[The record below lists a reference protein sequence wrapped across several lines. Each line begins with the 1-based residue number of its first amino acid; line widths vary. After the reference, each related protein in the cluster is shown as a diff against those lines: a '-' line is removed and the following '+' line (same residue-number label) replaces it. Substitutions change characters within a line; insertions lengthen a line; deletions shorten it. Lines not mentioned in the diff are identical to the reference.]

1 MKKALRSKTVLEIIM
16 SIFII
21 LIIILG
27 IYSTYTMAKSNDI
40 ECYWTTKGIICGGKL
55 GE

>member
-1 MKKALRSKTVLEIIM
+1 MNKILKNKTFLEIIM
-16 SIFII
+16 TIFII

-27 IYSTYTMAKSNDI
+27 IYSTYIMVKSNDI